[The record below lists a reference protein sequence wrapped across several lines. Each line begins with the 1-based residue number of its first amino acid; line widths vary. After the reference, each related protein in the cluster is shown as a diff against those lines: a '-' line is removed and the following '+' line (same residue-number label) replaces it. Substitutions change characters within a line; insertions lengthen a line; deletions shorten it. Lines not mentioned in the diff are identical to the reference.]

1 MTIHGLHHV
10 VLRVPALPEAE
21 EFYRDLLGLDV
32 LFREG
37 TKDGTFGKVPDDL
50 DWPAAVEEG
59 VDPSISFLGR
69 DAFALALAAED
80 EDEEKD
86 ADAGRPS
93 RGSAARPSAE
103 RRSALL
109 DHVALALDAD
119 DRDAIRDRAAD
130 LDCEYE
136 THSHAVFVT
145 DRYGVEWEL
154 NASSPPPETSLETLD
169 V

>member
-1 MTIHGLHHV
+1 MAIDGLHHV
-10 VLRVPALPEAE
+10 VLRVPALPDAE
-21 EFYRDLLGLDV
+21 EFYRELLDLDV

-37 TKDGTFGKVPDDL
+37 TKDETFGKVPDDL
-50 DWPAAVEEG
+50 DWPAAREAGVEPG
-59 VDPSISFLGR
+59 MSFLGR
-69 DAFALALAAED
+69 DGFALALAAED
-80 EDEEKD
+80 GDGDRD
-86 ADAGRPS
+86 AP
-93 RGSAARPSAE
+93 AR
-103 RRSALL
+103 L
-109 DHVALALDAD
+109 DHVALSLDTE

-130 LDCEYE
+130 LGCEYE

>member
-1 MTIHGLHHV
+1 MTIDGLHHV
-10 VLRVPALPEAE
+10 VLRVPTLPDAE
-21 EFYRDLLGLDV
+21 EFYRELLDLDV

-50 DWPAAVEEG
+50 DWPAAIAAGVE
-59 VDPSISFLGR
+59 PSMSFLGR
-69 DAFALALAAED
+69 DEFALALAAED
-80 EDEEKD
+80 DEKD
-86 ADAGRPS
+86 AKADPEMGR
-93 RGSAARPSAE
+93 
-103 RRSALL
+103 L
-109 DHVALALDAD
+109 DHLALSLDAE
-119 DRDAIRDRAAD
+119 DRDEIRDRAAD

>member
-1 MTIHGLHHV
+1 MTVDGLHHV
-10 VLRVPALPEAE
+10 VLEVPDLAEAE
-21 EFYRDLLGLDV
+21 AFYRDLFDLDV

-37 TKDGTFGKVPDDL
+37 TKGETFGRVPDDL
-50 DWPAAVEEG
+50 DWPAAIEKGVEPG
-59 VDPSISFLGR
+59 MSFLGR

-80 EDEEKD
+80 EEKD
-86 ADAGRPS
+86 ADA
-93 RGSAARPSAE
+93 
-103 RRSALL
+103 RRL
-109 DHVALALDAD
+109 DHIALALDAE

-130 LDCEYE
+130 LGCECR
-136 THSHAVFVT
+136 THSHSLFVT